1 MPDLKP
7 WHYMSLAYWLAF
19 QGLLGLIFCI
29 GMTSFRQSAIHQAR
43 KLIIPDKQCYDSAWN
58 ALLTEP
64 HATPGLKMVEHAVEN
79 IEVRCRADTAA
90 VLSSVQTAKMQQSK
104 NDIARQ
110 YNRCTASLSLI
121 GQDFERDCGEAGSLD
136 LTRPLNCLDQL
147 YAQEKQ
153 PTSTQIC
160 VAIQFLIST
169 HVGILPLLHTQ
180 QQSYSPTN
188 LVTLY
193 AVLGL

>member
-1 MPDLKP
+1 MTLD
-7 WHYMSLAYWLAF
+7 YWLAF

-29 GMTSFRQSAIHQAR
+29 GMTAFRQSAIQQAR

-90 VLSSVQTAKMQQSK
+90 VLSSVQPSK

-169 HVGILPLLHTQ
+169 HFGILPLLHTQ

-188 LVTLY
+188 LFTLY
-193 AVLGL
+193 EVLGL